1 MMLILMMIHDNAA
14 AVDGH
19 DDVGHD
25 DHDDE
30 VCDTS

>member
-14 AVDGH
+14 AIDGH

-25 DHDDE
+25 DE
-30 VCDTS
+30 VCDAF